1 MKNAL
6 LNTKVQAS
14 YITFLVFLPL
24 LFTLIYT
31 HSLFKTQI
39 NKEESF
45 ELKMS
50 YFTPKD
56 NHLVSEKQTLDPK
69 QSFKIAQKDNHLVPE
84 KQILEPKQSFKIA
97 PKKSQS
103 KTVAKPLN
111 ERIENSNLKSNESVK
126 SSILKSNES
135 TKNSIL
141 SSKQS
146 EEIALNKIREAIQ
159 KAQIYPLIAQ
169 KKRMSG
175 VVKVEFI
182 WKSDKTLADL
192 KIIQSSGYTLLDKSA
207 LESIRKAS
215 LNFPSYERNLK
226 ITLPISYEIKS
237 L

>member
-14 YITFLVFLPL
+14 YITFLAFLPL
-24 LFTLIYT
+24 LFALIYT

-39 NKEESF
+39 NKEESL
-45 ELKMS
+45 ELAMKYFIQNES
-50 YFTPKD
+50 YLAP
-56 NHLVSEKQTLDPK
+56 EKQALTPK
-69 QSFKIAQKDNHLVPE
+69 QS
-84 KQILEPKQSFKIA
+84 SKIA

-103 KTVAKPLN
+103 KTSAKPLN
-111 ERIENSNLKSNESVK
+111 ERIENSNLKSNES
-126 SSILKSNES
+126 

-141 SSKQS
+141 NSKQS
-146 EEIALNKIREAIQ
+146 EEVALNKIQEAIQ

-175 VVKVEFI
+175 VVKVEFM
-182 WKSDKTLADL
+182 WMSDKTLADL

>member
-6 LNTKVQAS
+6 LNTKAQAS
-14 YITFLVFLPL
+14 YITFLAFLPL
-24 LFTLIYT
+24 LFALIYT
-31 HSLFKTQI
+31 HSLFNTQI
-39 NKEESF
+39 NKEESL
-45 ELKMS
+45 ELAMKYFIQNES
-50 YFTPKD
+50 YLAPK
-56 NHLVSEKQTLDPK
+56 KQALTSK
-69 QSFKIAQKDNHLVPE
+69 QS
-84 KQILEPKQSFKIA
+84 SKIA

-103 KTVAKPLN
+103 KTSAKPLN
-111 ERIENSNLKSNESVK
+111 ERIENSNLKSNESTK
-126 SSILKSNES
+126 S
-135 TKNSIL
+135 SIL

-146 EEIALNKIREAIQ
+146 EESALNKIQEAIQ

-175 VVKVEFI
+175 VVKVEFM
-182 WKSDKTLADL
+182 WMSDKTLADL

>member
-14 YITFLVFLPL
+14 YITFLAFLPL

-39 NKEESF
+39 NKEKSLELAMKYFIQNESY
-45 ELKMS
+45 LA
-50 YFTPKD
+50 P
-56 NHLVSEKQTLDPK
+56 EKQALTPK
-69 QSFKIAQKDNHLVPE
+69 QSP
-84 KQILEPKQSFKIA
+84 KIA

-103 KTVAKPLN
+103 KTSAKPLN
-111 ERIENSNLKSNESVK
+111 ERIENSNLKSNESTK
-126 SSILKSNES
+126 S
-135 TKNSIL
+135 SIL

-146 EEIALNKIREAIQ
+146 EESALNKIQEAIQ

-175 VVKVEFI
+175 VVKVEFM
-182 WKSDKTLADL
+182 WMSDKTLADL

>member
-6 LNTKVQAS
+6 LNTKAQAS

-31 HSLFKTQI
+31 YSLFKTQI

-56 NHLVSEKQTLDPK
+56 NHLVPEKQTLD
-69 QSFKIAQKDNHLVPE
+69 
-84 KQILEPKQSFKIA
+84 PKQSFKIA

-103 KTVAKPLN
+103 KTSAKPLN
-111 ERIENSNLKSNESVK
+111 EKIENSNLKSNESTK
-126 SSILKSNES
+126 S
-135 TKNSIL
+135 SIL

>member
-6 LNTKVQAS
+6 LNTKAQAS
-14 YITFLVFLPL
+14 YITFLAFLPL
-24 LFTLIYT
+24 LFALIYT
-31 HSLFKTQI
+31 HSLFNTQI
-39 NKEESF
+39 NKEESL
-45 ELKMS
+45 ELAMKYFIQNES
-50 YFTPKD
+50 YLAPK
-56 NHLVSEKQTLDPK
+56 KQALTPK
-69 QSFKIAQKDNHLVPE
+69 QS
-84 KQILEPKQSFKIA
+84 SKIA

-103 KTVAKPLN
+103 KTSAKPLN
-111 ERIENSNLKSNESVK
+111 ERIENLN
-126 SSILKSNES
+126 LKSNES
-135 TKNSIL
+135 TKSSIL

-146 EEIALNKIREAIQ
+146 EEVALNKIQEAIQ

-175 VVKVEFI
+175 VVKVEFM
-182 WKSDKTLADL
+182 WMSDKTLADL

>member
-6 LNTKVQAS
+6 LNTKAQAS
-14 YITFLVFLPL
+14 YITFLAFLPL
-24 LFTLIYT
+24 LFALIYT
-31 HSLFKTQI
+31 HSLFNTQI
-39 NKEESF
+39 NKEESL
-45 ELKMS
+45 ELAMKYFIQNES
-50 YFTPKD
+50 YLAP
-56 NHLVSEKQTLDPK
+56 EKQALTPK
-69 QSFKIAQKDNHLVPE
+69 QS
-84 KQILEPKQSFKIA
+84 SKIA

-103 KTVAKPLN
+103 KTSAKPLN
-111 ERIENSNLKSNESVK
+111 ERIENSNLKSNESTK
-126 SSILKSNES
+126 S
-135 TKNSIL
+135 SIL

-146 EEIALNKIREAIQ
+146 EESALNKIQEAIQ

-175 VVKVEFI
+175 VVKVEFM
-182 WKSDKTLADL
+182 WMSDKTLADL

>member
-31 HSLFKTQI
+31 YSLFKTQI

-50 YFTPKD
+50 YFT
-56 NHLVSEKQTLDPK
+56 
-69 QSFKIAQKDNHLVPE
+69 QKDNHLVPE

-103 KTVAKPLN
+103 KTSAKPLN

-126 SSILKSNES
+126 SSN
-135 TKNSIL
+135 L

>member
-14 YITFLVFLPL
+14 YITFLAFLPL

-39 NKEESF
+39 NKEESL
-45 ELKMS
+45 ELAMKYFIQKES
-50 YFTPKD
+50 YLAP
-56 NHLVSEKQTLDPK
+56 EKQALTPK
-69 QSFKIAQKDNHLVPE
+69 QS
-84 KQILEPKQSFKIA
+84 SKIA

-103 KTVAKPLN
+103 KTSAKPLN
-111 ERIENSNLKSNESVK
+111 ERIENSNLKSNESTK
-126 SSILKSNES
+126 S
-135 TKNSIL
+135 SIL

-146 EEIALNKIREAIQ
+146 EESALNKIQEAIQ

-175 VVKVEFI
+175 VVKVEFM
-182 WKSDKTLADL
+182 WMSDKTLADL

>member
-14 YITFLVFLPL
+14 YITFLAFLPL

-39 NKEESF
+39 NKEESL
-45 ELKMS
+45 ELAMKYFIQNES
-50 YFTPKD
+50 Y
-56 NHLVSEKQTLDPK
+56 
-69 QSFKIAQKDNHLVPE
+69 LVPE
-84 KQILEPKQSFKIA
+84 KQALTSKQSSKIA

-103 KTVAKPLN
+103 KTSAKPLN
-111 ERIENSNLKSNESVK
+111 ERIENSNLKSNESTK
-126 SSILKSNES
+126 S
-135 TKNSIL
+135 SIL

-146 EEIALNKIREAIQ
+146 EESTLNKIQEAIQ

-175 VVKVEFI
+175 VVKVEFM
-182 WKSDKTLADL
+182 WMSDKTLADL

-207 LESIRKAS
+207 LESIHKAS

>member
-6 LNTKVQAS
+6 LNTKAQAS

-31 HSLFKTQI
+31 YSLFKTQI

-69 QSFKIAQKDNHLVPE
+69 QSFKIA
-84 KQILEPKQSFKIA
+84 

-103 KTVAKPLN
+103 KTSAKPLN
-111 ERIENSNLKSNESVK
+111 ERIESSNLKSNESVK
-126 SSILKSNES
+126 SSN
-135 TKNSIL
+135 L

>member
-6 LNTKVQAS
+6 LNTKAQAS
-14 YITFLVFLPL
+14 YITFLAFLPL

-39 NKEESF
+39 NKEKSLELAMKYFIQNESY
-45 ELKMS
+45 LA
-50 YFTPKD
+50 P
-56 NHLVSEKQTLDPK
+56 EKQALTPK
-69 QSFKIAQKDNHLVPE
+69 QS
-84 KQILEPKQSFKIA
+84 SKIA

-103 KTVAKPLN
+103 KTSAKPLN
-111 ERIENSNLKSNESVK
+111 ERIENSNLKSNESTK
-126 SSILKSNES
+126 S
-135 TKNSIL
+135 SIL

-146 EEIALNKIREAIQ
+146 EESALNKIQEAIQ

-175 VVKVEFI
+175 VVKVEFM
-182 WKSDKTLADL
+182 WMSDKTLADL

>member
-6 LNTKVQAS
+6 LNTKAQAS

-31 HSLFKTQI
+31 YSLFKTQI

-50 YFTPKD
+50 YFTQKD

-69 QSFKIAQKDNHLVPE
+69 QSFKIA
-84 KQILEPKQSFKIA
+84 

-103 KTVAKPLN
+103 KTSAKPLN
-111 ERIENSNLKSNESVK
+111 ERIESSNLKSNESVK
-126 SSILKSNES
+126 SSN
-135 TKNSIL
+135 L

>member
-14 YITFLVFLPL
+14 YITFLAFLPL

-39 NKEESF
+39 NKEESL
-45 ELKMS
+45 ELAMKYFIQNES
-50 YFTPKD
+50 Y
-56 NHLVSEKQTLDPK
+56 L
-69 QSFKIAQKDNHLVPE
+69 APE
-84 KQILEPKQSFKIA
+84 KQALTSKQSSKIA

-103 KTVAKPLN
+103 KTSAKPLN
-111 ERIENSNLKSNESVK
+111 ERIENSNLKSNESTK
-126 SSILKSNES
+126 S
-135 TKNSIL
+135 SIL

-146 EEIALNKIREAIQ
+146 EESTLNKIQEAIQ

-175 VVKVEFI
+175 VVKVEFM
-182 WKSDKTLADL
+182 WMSDKTLADL

>member
-14 YITFLVFLPL
+14 YITFLAFLPL

-31 HSLFKTQI
+31 HSFFKTQI
-39 NKEESF
+39 NKEESL
-45 ELKMS
+45 ELAMKYFIQNES
-50 YFTPKD
+50 Y
-56 NHLVSEKQTLDPK
+56 
-69 QSFKIAQKDNHLVPE
+69 LVPE
-84 KQILEPKQSFKIA
+84 KQALTPKQSSKIA

-103 KTVAKPLN
+103 KTSAKPLN
-111 ERIENSNLKSNESVK
+111 ERIENSN
-126 SSILKSNES
+126 LKSNES

-146 EEIALNKIREAIQ
+146 EEVALNKIQEAIQ

-175 VVKVEFI
+175 VVKVEFM
-182 WKSDKTLADL
+182 WMSDKTLADL

>member
-14 YITFLVFLPL
+14 YITFLAFLPL

-31 HSLFKTQI
+31 HSLFNTQI
-39 NKEESF
+39 NKEESL
-45 ELKMS
+45 ELAMKYFIQNES
-50 YFTPKD
+50 YLAP
-56 NHLVSEKQTLDPK
+56 EKQVLTPK
-69 QSFKIAQKDNHLVPE
+69 QS
-84 KQILEPKQSFKIA
+84 SKIA
-97 PKKSQS
+97 PKKPLAKAPS
-103 KTVAKPLN
+103 KTQAKPLN
-111 ERIENSNLKSNESVK
+111 EMANLTPKQSSKIAPSKKTQAKSLNETAS
-126 SSILKSNES
+126 L
-135 TKNSIL
+135 TP
-141 SSKQS
+141 KQS
-146 EEIALNKIREAIQ
+146 EESTLNKIQEAIQ

-175 VVKVEFI
+175 VVKVEFM
-182 WKSDKTLADL
+182 WMSDKTLADL

>member
-6 LNTKVQAS
+6 LNTKAQAS

-31 HSLFKTQI
+31 YSLFKTQI

-84 KQILEPKQSFKIA
+84 KQILDPKQSFKIA
-97 PKKSQS
+97 PRKSQS
-103 KTVAKPLN
+103 KTAAKPLN

-126 SSILKSNES
+126 SSN
-135 TKNSIL
+135 L

>member
-31 HSLFKTQI
+31 YSLFKTQI

-50 YFTPKD
+50 YFTQKD

-84 KQILEPKQSFKIA
+84 KQTLDPKQSFKIA

-103 KTVAKPLN
+103 KTSAKPLN
-111 ERIENSNLKSNESVK
+111 ERIENSN
-126 SSILKSNES
+126 LKSNES

-226 ITLPISYEIKS
+226 ITLPVSYEIKS

>member
-24 LFTLIYT
+24 LFTLIYAY
-31 HSLFKTQI
+31 SLFKTQI

-56 NHLVSEKQTLDPK
+56 NYLVSEKQILD
-69 QSFKIAQKDNHLVPE
+69 
-84 KQILEPKQSFKIA
+84 PKQSFKIA

>member
-14 YITFLVFLPL
+14 YITFLAFLPL

-39 NKEESF
+39 NKEKSLELAMKYFIQNES
-45 ELKMS
+45 
-50 YFTPKD
+50 Y
-56 NHLVSEKQTLDPK
+56 
-69 QSFKIAQKDNHLVPE
+69 LVPE
-84 KQILEPKQSFKIA
+84 KQALTPKQSSKIA

-103 KTVAKPLN
+103 KTSAKPLN
-111 ERIENSNLKSNESVK
+111 ERIENSNLKSNESTK
-126 SSILKSNES
+126 S
-135 TKNSIL
+135 SIL

-146 EEIALNKIREAIQ
+146 EESALNKIQEAIQ

-175 VVKVEFI
+175 VVKVEFM
-182 WKSDKTLADL
+182 WMSDKTLADL

>member
-14 YITFLVFLPL
+14 YITFLAFLPL

-39 NKEESF
+39 NKEESL
-45 ELKMS
+45 ELAMKYFIQNES
-50 YFTPKD
+50 Y
-56 NHLVSEKQTLDPK
+56 L
-69 QSFKIAQKDNHLVPE
+69 APE
-84 KQILEPKQSFKIA
+84 KQALTSKQSSKIA

-103 KTVAKPLN
+103 KTSAKPLN
-111 ERIENSNLKSNESVK
+111 ERIENSNLKSNESTK
-126 SSILKSNES
+126 S
-135 TKNSIL
+135 SIL

-146 EEIALNKIREAIQ
+146 EEVALNKIQEAIQ

-175 VVKVEFI
+175 VVKVEFM
-182 WKSDKTLADL
+182 WMSDKTLADL

>member
-14 YITFLVFLPL
+14 YITFLAFLPL

-39 NKEESF
+39 NKEKSLELAMKYFIQNESY
-45 ELKMS
+45 L
-50 YFTPKD
+50 
-56 NHLVSEKQTLDPK
+56 
-69 QSFKIAQKDNHLVPE
+69 APE
-84 KQILEPKQSFKIA
+84 KQALTSKQSSKIA

-103 KTVAKPLN
+103 KTSAKPLN
-111 ERIENSNLKSNESVK
+111 ERIENSNLKSNESTK
-126 SSILKSNES
+126 S
-135 TKNSIL
+135 SIL

-146 EEIALNKIREAIQ
+146 EEVALNKIQEAIQ

-175 VVKVEFI
+175 VVKVEFM
-182 WKSDKTLADL
+182 WMSDKTLADL

>member
-14 YITFLVFLPL
+14 YITFLAFLPL

-39 NKEESF
+39 NKEESL
-45 ELKMS
+45 ELAMKYFIQNES
-50 YFTPKD
+50 Y
-56 NHLVSEKQTLDPK
+56 L
-69 QSFKIAQKDNHLVPE
+69 APE
-84 KQILEPKQSFKIA
+84 KQALTSKQSSKIA

-103 KTVAKPLN
+103 KTSAKTSAKPLN
-111 ERIENSNLKSNESVK
+111 ERIENLN
-126 SSILKSNES
+126 LKSNES

-146 EEIALNKIREAIQ
+146 EESALNKIQEAIQ

-175 VVKVEFI
+175 VVKVEFM
-182 WKSDKTLADL
+182 WMSDKTLADL

>member
-6 LNTKVQAS
+6 LNTKAQAS

-56 NHLVSEKQTLDPK
+56 NHLVSEKQILDPK

-84 KQILEPKQSFKIA
+84 KQTLDPKQSFKIA

-103 KTVAKPLN
+103 KTSAKPLN

-126 SSILKSNES
+126 S
-135 TKNSIL
+135 SIL

>member
-56 NHLVSEKQTLDPK
+56 NY
-69 QSFKIAQKDNHLVPE
+69 LVPE
-84 KQILEPKQSFKIA
+84 KQILDPKQSFKIA

-103 KTVAKPLN
+103 KTSAKPLN
-111 ERIENSNLKSNESVK
+111 ERIESSNLKSNESVK
-126 SSILKSNES
+126 SSN
-135 TKNSIL
+135 L

>member
-31 HSLFKTQI
+31 YSLFKTQI

-50 YFTPKD
+50 YFT
-56 NHLVSEKQTLDPK
+56 
-69 QSFKIAQKDNHLVPE
+69 QKDNHLVPE
-84 KQILEPKQSFKIA
+84 KQTLEPKQSFKIA

-103 KTVAKPLN
+103 KTSAKPLN

-126 SSILKSNES
+126 SSN
-135 TKNSIL
+135 L

-175 VVKVEFI
+175 VVKVE
-182 WKSDKTLADL
+182 
-192 KIIQSSGYTLLDKSA
+192 
-207 LESIRKAS
+207 E
-215 LNFPSYERNLK
+215 
-226 ITLPISYEIKS
+226 
-237 L
+237 

>member
-6 LNTKVQAS
+6 LNTKAQAS
-14 YITFLVFLPL
+14 YITFLAFLPL

-31 HSLFKTQI
+31 HSLFNTQI
-39 NKEESF
+39 NKEESL
-45 ELKMS
+45 ELAMKYFIQNES
-50 YFTPKD
+50 YLAPK
-56 NHLVSEKQTLDPK
+56 KQALTPK
-69 QSFKIAQKDNHLVPE
+69 QS
-84 KQILEPKQSFKIA
+84 SKIA
-97 PKKSQS
+97 PKKPLAKAPS
-103 KTVAKPLN
+103 KTQAKPLN
-111 ERIENSNLKSNESVK
+111 EMANLTPKQSSKIAPSKTQAKSLNETAS
-126 SSILKSNES
+126 L
-135 TKNSIL
+135 TP
-141 SSKQS
+141 KQS
-146 EEIALNKIREAIQ
+146 EESTLNKIQEAIQ

-175 VVKVEFI
+175 VVKVEFM
-182 WKSDKTLADL
+182 WMSDKTLADL

>member
-6 LNTKVQAS
+6 LSTKVQAS

-56 NHLVSEKQTLDPK
+56 NHLVPEKQT
-69 QSFKIAQKDNHLVPE
+69 
-84 KQILEPKQSFKIA
+84 LEPKQSFKIA

-103 KTVAKPLN
+103 KTSAKPLN
-111 ERIENSNLKSNESVK
+111 ERIENSNLKSNESTK
-126 SSILKSNES
+126 SSNLKSNES
-135 TKNSIL
+135 VKSSNL

>member
-14 YITFLVFLPL
+14 YITFLAFLPL

-39 NKEESF
+39 NKEESL
-45 ELKMS
+45 ELAMKYFIQNES
-50 YFTPKD
+50 YLAP
-56 NHLVSEKQTLDPK
+56 EKQALTPK
-69 QSFKIAQKDNHLVPE
+69 QS
-84 KQILEPKQSFKIA
+84 SKIA

-103 KTVAKPLN
+103 KTSAKPLN
-111 ERIENSNLKSNESVK
+111 ERIENSNLKSNES
-126 SSILKSNES
+126 

-141 SSKQS
+141 NSKQS
-146 EEIALNKIREAIQ
+146 EEVALNKIQEAIQ

-175 VVKVEFI
+175 VVKVEFM
-182 WKSDKTLADL
+182 WMSDKTLADL

>member
-14 YITFLVFLPL
+14 YITFLAFLPL

-39 NKEESF
+39 NKEESL
-45 ELKMS
+45 ELAMKYFIQNES
-50 YFTPKD
+50 YLAP
-56 NHLVSEKQTLDPK
+56 EKQALTPK
-69 QSFKIAQKDNHLVPE
+69 QS
-84 KQILEPKQSFKIA
+84 SKIA

-103 KTVAKPLN
+103 KTSAKPLN
-111 ERIENSNLKSNESVK
+111 ERIENSNLKSNES
-126 SSILKSNES
+126 

-141 SSKQS
+141 NSKQS
-146 EEIALNKIREAIQ
+146 EEVALNKIQEAIQ

-182 WKSDKTLADL
+182 WMSDKTLADL

>member
-14 YITFLVFLPL
+14 YITFLAFLPL

-39 NKEESF
+39 NKEESL
-45 ELKMS
+45 ELAMKYFIQNES
-50 YFTPKD
+50 Y
-56 NHLVSEKQTLDPK
+56 
-69 QSFKIAQKDNHLVPE
+69 LVPE
-84 KQILEPKQSFKIA
+84 KQALTSKQSSKIA

-103 KTVAKPLN
+103 KTSAKPLN
-111 ERIENSNLKSNESVK
+111 ERIENSNLKSNESTK
-126 SSILKSNES
+126 SS
-135 TKNSIL
+135 TL

-146 EEIALNKIREAIQ
+146 EESALNKIQEAIQ

-175 VVKVEFI
+175 VVKVEFM
-182 WKSDKTLADL
+182 WMSDKTLADL

-207 LESIRKAS
+207 LEGIRKAS

>member
-14 YITFLVFLPL
+14 YITFLAFLPL

-39 NKEESF
+39 NKEESL
-45 ELKMS
+45 ELAMKYFIQNES
-50 YFTPKD
+50 Y
-56 NHLVSEKQTLDPK
+56 L
-69 QSFKIAQKDNHLVPE
+69 APE
-84 KQILEPKQSFKIA
+84 KQALTSKQSPKIA

-103 KTVAKPLN
+103 KTSAKPLN
-111 ERIENSNLKSNESVK
+111 ERIENSNLKSNESTK
-126 SSILKSNES
+126 S
-135 TKNSIL
+135 SIL

-146 EEIALNKIREAIQ
+146 EEVALNKIQEAIQ

-175 VVKVEFI
+175 VVKVEFM
-182 WKSDKTLADL
+182 WMSDKTLADL

>member
-6 LNTKVQAS
+6 LNTKAQAS
-14 YITFLVFLPL
+14 YITFLAFLPL

-39 NKEESF
+39 NKEESL
-45 ELKMS
+45 ELAMKYFIQNES
-50 YFTPKD
+50 YLAP
-56 NHLVSEKQTLDPK
+56 EKQALTPK
-69 QSFKIAQKDNHLVPE
+69 QS
-84 KQILEPKQSFKIA
+84 SKIA

-103 KTVAKPLN
+103 KTSAKPLN
-111 ERIENSNLKSNESVK
+111 ERIENSNLKSNESTK
-126 SSILKSNES
+126 S
-135 TKNSIL
+135 SIL

-146 EEIALNKIREAIQ
+146 EEVALNKIQEAIQ

-175 VVKVEFI
+175 VVKVEFM
-182 WKSDKTLADL
+182 WMSDKTLADL

>member
-14 YITFLVFLPL
+14 YITFLAFLPL

-39 NKEESF
+39 NKEESL
-45 ELKMS
+45 ELAMKYFIQNES
-50 YFTPKD
+50 YLAP
-56 NHLVSEKQTLDPK
+56 EKQALTPK
-69 QSFKIAQKDNHLVPE
+69 QS
-84 KQILEPKQSFKIA
+84 SKIA

-103 KTVAKPLN
+103 KTSAKPLN
-111 ERIENSNLKSNESVK
+111 ERIENSNLKSNESTK
-126 SSILKSNES
+126 S
-135 TKNSIL
+135 SIL
-141 SSKQS
+141 SSKQR
-146 EEIALNKIREAIQ
+146 EELALNKIQEAIQ

-175 VVKVEFI
+175 VVKVEFM
-182 WKSDKTLADL
+182 WMSDKTLADL

>member
-50 YFTPKD
+50 YFTQKD
-56 NHLVSEKQTLDPK
+56 NHLVSEKQT
-69 QSFKIAQKDNHLVPE
+69 
-84 KQILEPKQSFKIA
+84 LEPKQSFKIA

-103 KTVAKPLN
+103 KTSAKPLN
-111 ERIENSNLKSNESVK
+111 ERIESSNLKSNESVK
-126 SSILKSNES
+126 SSN
-135 TKNSIL
+135 L

>member
-14 YITFLVFLPL
+14 YITFLAFLPL

-39 NKEESF
+39 NKEESL
-45 ELKMS
+45 ELAMKYFIQNES
-50 YFTPKD
+50 Y
-56 NHLVSEKQTLDPK
+56 L
-69 QSFKIAQKDNHLVPE
+69 APE
-84 KQILEPKQSFKIA
+84 KQALTSKQSSKIA

-103 KTVAKPLN
+103 KTSAKPLN
-111 ERIENSNLKSNESVK
+111 ERIENLN
-126 SSILKSNES
+126 LKSNES
-135 TKNSIL
+135 TKSSIL

-146 EEIALNKIREAIQ
+146 EEVALNKIQEAIQ
-159 KAQIYPLIAQ
+159 KAQIYPPIAQ

-175 VVKVEFI
+175 VVKVEFM
-182 WKSDKTLADL
+182 WMSDKTLADL

>member
-14 YITFLVFLPL
+14 YITFLAFLPL

-39 NKEESF
+39 NKEESL
-45 ELKMS
+45 ELAMKYFIQNES
-50 YFTPKD
+50 YLAP
-56 NHLVSEKQTLDPK
+56 EKQALTPK
-69 QSFKIAQKDNHLVPE
+69 QSP
-84 KQILEPKQSFKIA
+84 KIA
-97 PKKSQS
+97 PKKSQR
-103 KTVAKPLN
+103 KTSAKPLN
-111 ERIENSNLKSNESVK
+111 ERIENSNLKSNESTK
-126 SSILKSNES
+126 S
-135 TKNSIL
+135 SIL

-146 EEIALNKIREAIQ
+146 EESALNKIQEAIQ

-175 VVKVEFI
+175 VVKVEFM
-182 WKSDKTLADL
+182 WMSDKTLADL

>member
-6 LNTKVQAS
+6 LNTKVQAY
-14 YITFLVFLPL
+14 YITFLAFLPL

-39 NKEESF
+39 NKEESL
-45 ELKMS
+45 ELAMKYFIQKES
-50 YFTPKD
+50 YLAP
-56 NHLVSEKQTLDPK
+56 EKQALTPK
-69 QSFKIAQKDNHLVPE
+69 QS
-84 KQILEPKQSFKIA
+84 SKIA

-103 KTVAKPLN
+103 KTSAKTSAKPLN
-111 ERIENSNLKSNESVK
+111 ERIENSNLKSNESTK
-126 SSILKSNES
+126 S
-135 TKNSIL
+135 SIL

-146 EEIALNKIREAIQ
+146 EEVALNKIQEAIQ

-175 VVKVEFI
+175 VVKVEFM
-182 WKSDKTLADL
+182 WMSDKTLADL